1 MSPRGEAYKRYRMGP
16 RTEPWGTP
24 HKRECLSDSDTSIW
38 RNWESVK
45 YDVNQSSA
53 LPLIPNFQVPV
64 VQKVDNVIHRINHYP
79 VDSVLC
85 FLNAYP
91 LDSDLS
97 RRWIALSSLWTDR
110 GQKRQRN
117 QIWQAK
123 HDKSGLSWKSPIE
136 SKWSMCEIEKSLC
149 EIGKS
154 LREITKSLYEKLKLL
169 YENEKM
175 SCEIIITNRE
185 WKTAMWDLY

>member
-1 MSPRGEAYKRYRMGP
+1 MLPVYVRSVSALHYCFLVFQVLADQIFYRF
-16 RTEPWGTP
+16 
-24 HKRECLSDSDTSIW
+24 
-38 RNWESVK
+38 
-45 YDVNQSSA
+45 YVNQQHFRSR
-53 LPLIPNFQVPV
+53 FT
-64 VQKVDNVIHRINHYP
+64 
-79 VDSVLC
+79 VLC
-85 FLNAYP
+85 IIVFRFSKHCAALFRHVGFQEHQMTNSY
-91 LDSDLS
+91 LHSTMFNLS
-97 RRWIALSSLWTDR
+97 LV
-110 GQKRQRN
+110 
-117 QIWQAK
+117 WQAK

-136 SKWSMCEIEKSLC
+136 SQSSMCEIEKSLC